1 MNIEAFFSLS
11 YGLYIVSSGDQLKY
25 NAYIANTAFQVTS
38 EPPQLAVVCNKD
50 NLTAEIIQK
59 AKGFSVSVLQK
70 ETKPETLGLF
80 GYQSGKNINKFEKIN
95 FKTGKTGIPIVL
107 EDTIAWFECELV
119 QQFDVGSHLI
129 FIGRIVNNDMVQP
142 DEEPLTYAYYQ
153 NVKKGKA
160 PKNAPTYQGG
170 KDSGKKPEVKQKK
183 YKCLIC
189 GHIYDPVE
197 GDPDSGIPAGT
208 AYEDLPD
215 DWACPVCG
223 TEKENFEEL

>member
-1 MNIEAFFSLS
+1 MNIEAFFSLT
-11 YGLYIVSSGDQLKY
+11 YGLYIVSSGDQKQR
-25 NAYIANTAFQVTS
+25 NGFVANTAFQVTS
-38 EPPQLAVVCNKD
+38 DPPQLAVVCNKD

-59 AKGFSVSVLQK
+59 VKLFSVSVLQK

-80 GYQSGKNINKFEKIN
+80 GYQSGKNINKFKEIN
-95 FKTGKTGIPIVL
+95 YITGETGVPIVL

-119 QQFDVGSHLI
+119 QQFDVGSHLM
-129 FIGRIVNNDMVQP
+129 FIGRIVNNDMVQAG
-142 DEEPLTYAYYQ
+142 EEPLTYAYYR

-170 KDSGKKPEVKQKK
+170 EDSTKKSGVEKKK

-189 GHIYDPVE
+189 GHIYDPEE

-208 AYEDLPD
+208 AFEDLPD

-223 TEKENFEEL
+223 TEKENFEEI